1 MPAEWEPQCAVWIC
15 PPTNPETWPDR
26 LDQAQAQ
33 FAQFINNLEPFVRVR
48 DVRELGAQPYDA
60 WIRDYG
66 PLFVKHR
73 RQSTLACHDF
83 VFNSWGRK
91 YEPWDQEDRVARYIA
106 RHLDCRSWRHDMVLE
121 GGAID
126 VNGQGLVLTTR
137 PCLLHPN
144 RNPTLSRAQIE
155 RRLCDVL
162 GTDRVIWLPGGIDG
176 DDTDGHVDQVAR
188 FIQPGMV
195 AAVRAPADHP
205 DHTSLEDNWQVLA
218 QQPVNLVELPLP
230 DPMFFDFPS
239 SRFGPAHRQR
249 LPASYANFLISNGA
263 LFVPIFGQQADDRA
277 LRRLDDAMANH
288 KILGIRCEHLLI
300 GLGTLHC
307 LTMQQPM

>member
-1 MPAEWEPQCAVWIC
+1 MPAEWEPQSAVWIC

-26 LDQAQAQ
+26 LVQAQAQ

-48 DVRELGAQPYDA
+48 DVRELGVQPYDA

-73 RQSTLACHDF
+73 RQNTLACHDF

-91 YEPWDQEDRVARYIA
+91 YEPWDQEDLVARHIS

-144 RNPTLSRAQIE
+144 RNPTLSQAQIE
-155 RRLCDVL
+155 RRLCDSL

-230 DPMFFDFPS
+230 NPMFFDFPS

-263 LFVPIFGQQADDRA
+263 LFVPIFGQRADDRA